1 MRTAV
6 RPLSALALPLAAVL
20 ALSACGGDAEADA
33 DSASAGGAETVSFTW
48 DRNVNAADEDAD
60 PELEETSVEVPKN
73 PENIVVF
80 DMASLD
86 TIGALGG
93 EVSGAPLASVPDYLE
108 KYLAD
113 DAYDVGT
120 LFEADIIEIE
130 SQQPDLIIIAGRS
143 AGLYD
148 DLSEI
153 APTVDLGLRGS
164 YLETLE
170 RNATFLG
177 EVLGAE
183 DEAAAAIEEIT
194 EGIEEARA
202 ATAEAGTGLG
212 LMVSGGQLS
221 AMAPSA
227 EGDTGRG
234 ARGGLIYDAFG
245 VQPVVQDIKAATH
258 GEPVSFEFLL
268 ETNPDYLW
276 VVDRDAATGEEGAQ
290 AAKAVLDNGIVAQ
303 TTAAK
308 NDQIVYLDPTA
319 WYIVFGGIDTTK
331 IMIDDVLQIAG

>member
-6 RPLSALALPLAAVL
+6 RPLAALALPLSAVL
-20 ALSACGGDAEADA
+20 ALSACGGSDAGTETAAADT
-33 DSASAGGAETVSFTW
+33 ETVSFTW
-48 DRNVNAADEDAD
+48 DRNVAAEDAD
-60 PELEETSVEVPKN
+60 PEFEETSVEVPKN

-93 EVSGAPLASVPDYLE
+93 EVSGAPLDSVPDYLQDN
-108 KYLAD
+108 LAE
-113 DAYDVGT
+113 DAYNVGT
-120 LFEADIIEIE
+120 LFEADLVEIE
-130 SQQPDLIIIAGRS
+130 AQQPDLIVIGGRS
-143 AGLYD
+143 SALYE

-153 APTVDLGLRGS
+153 APTVDLSLRGS
-164 YLETLE
+164 YTETLE
-170 RNATFLG
+170 RNTTFLG

-183 DEAAAAIEEIT
+183 EEAEEAIAEVEA
-194 EGIEEARA
+194 GIEEARA
-202 ATAEAGTGLG
+202 ATADAGTGLG
-212 LMVSGGQLS
+212 LMVSGGELS

-245 VQPVVQDIKAATH
+245 VEPVVEDIQAATH

-276 VVDRDAATGEEGAQ
+276 VVDRDAATNAEGAQ
-290 AAKAVLDNGIVAQ
+290 AAAAVLDNEIVAQ
-303 TTAAK
+303 TTAAQE
-308 NDQIVYLDPTA
+308 DQIVYLDPAA
-319 WYIVFGGIDTTK
+319 WYVVFGGIETTK

>member
-20 ALSACGGDAEADA
+20 ALSACGEDTATETAAAGEDA
-33 DSASAGGAETVSFTW
+33 GTVSFSW

-60 PELEETSVEVPKN
+60 PELEETTVEVPTS

-93 EVSGAPLASVPDYLE
+93 EVSGAPLDSVPDYLE
-108 KYLAD
+108 KYLAE

-120 LFEADIIEIE
+120 LFEADLIEIE
-130 SQQPDLIIIAGRS
+130 AQQPDLIVIGGRS
-143 AGLYD
+143 AALYD

-153 APTVDLGLRGS
+153 APTVDLGLRGT
-164 YLETLE
+164 YLENLE

-183 DEAAAAIEEIT
+183 EEAEAAIAEIT

-202 ATAEAGTGLG
+202 ATAEAGTGLA
-212 LMVSGGQLS
+212 LMVSGGELS
-221 AMAPSA
+221 ALAPA
-227 EGDTGRG
+227 GEGADARG

-245 VQPVVQDIKAATH
+245 VQPVVEDIKAATH

-268 ETNPDYLW
+268 ETNPDHLW
-276 VVDRDAATGEEGAQ
+276 VVDRDAATGEAGAQ
-290 AAKAVLDNGIVAQ
+290 AAQAVLDNEIVKQTRAAQ
-303 TTAAK
+303 D
-308 NDQIVYLDPTA
+308 DQIVYLDPVA
-319 WYIVFGGIDTTK
+319 WYVVFGGIDTTK